1 MTSDFKE
8 ILKKTFL
15 FSYFFLLLRL
25 FPIFILIEDSEDS
38 WYPGVY
44 NCESAHRHTH
54 THTHNIHLTATS
66 RASSIE
72 SPSPGTGTWTAE
84 RFSLCILVS
93 PSPLQFH
100 IYGKSRWS

>member
-1 MTSDFKE
+1 MSSDFKE
-8 ILKKTFL
+8 VLKKRFL
-15 FSYFFLLLRL
+15 FSFLIFFLLLRL
-25 FPIFILIEDSEDS
+25 FPIFILIEDSEDY

-44 NCESAHRHTH
+44 NCESAHRHTY
-54 THTHNIHLTATS
+54 THNIHLTATS
-66 RASSIE
+66 TASSIE
-72 SPSPGTGTWTAE
+72 SPSPGTGIWTAE